1 VKKGTDIL
9 NSNKITEIIVIEDNR
24 LFRKTLVD
32 FINLSQ
38 EMKCSYDFIS
48 CEDAFKIMKEKALD
62 PEIILLDIGLPGIS
76 GIDAI
81 PHLKRFSPSAKIIM
95 LTIQDDDESIFK
107 AICNGASGYLLK
119 DSDSKKILE
128 ALKEVLSGGAPI
140 NSSIAFK
147 ILEMFKNFI
156 PEKRDYNLSQ
166 RETEI
171 LQHLVGGLSKKQIA
185 DRLIIS
191 YHTVDSH
198 LRKIYE
204 KLEVHTASSAVA
216 KALKENL
223 I

>member
-1 VKKGTDIL
+1 MKKGTDIL

>member
-1 VKKGTDIL
+1 MKKGTDIL

-156 PEKRDYNLSQ
+156 PEKKDYNLSQ

>member
-156 PEKRDYNLSQ
+156 PEKKDYNLSQ